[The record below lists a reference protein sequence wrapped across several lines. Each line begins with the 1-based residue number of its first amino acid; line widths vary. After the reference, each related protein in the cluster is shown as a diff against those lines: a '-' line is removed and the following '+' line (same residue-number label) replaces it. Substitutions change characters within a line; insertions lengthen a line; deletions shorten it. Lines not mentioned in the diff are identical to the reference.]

1 MPLVAAEPLTNL
13 ATEILT
19 RSGTPADVA
28 QTVAQSLV
36 LANLKGHDSHGVI
49 RVSHYLNWIER
60 GWIVPAARPE
70 IVSESGSILIVDGH
84 FAFGQLVGREA
95 TGWAIPRA
103 KEHGVCVL
111 AIRRSGHL
119 GRLGEFAEMAAEAGL
134 VYLSFTNTHG
144 GGILVAPH
152 GGRERRLSA
161 NPIAA
166 AAPLPGGGS
175 MVMDISTSVIA
186 EGKANVARA
195 QGKPLPPGCMVN
207 SAGEPSTDPAE
218 FYADPPGALLPF
230 GGHKGFALSMFAEV
244 LAGALSGAGC
254 SKGVSLVANSLL
266 AIILDPARFSGAPFL
281 EQEIGG
287 LVQHVKSSAPMEG
300 FDEVLIPG
308 EPEQR
313 EEERRRQHGIP
324 IDEETWGNLTA
335 LAESLGVAAP
345 PTGRGQ

>member
-1 MPLVAAEPLTNL
+1 MPIVNAEALTLLAAE
-13 ATEILT
+13 ILS
-19 RSGTPADVA
+19 RSGAPEDVA

-49 RVSHYLNWIER
+49 RVPDYFAWIER
-60 GWIVPAARPE
+60 GWIVPDARPE
-70 IVSESGSILIVDGH
+70 IVSENGSILIVDGH
-84 FAFGQLVGREA
+84 FGFGQLVGQEA
-95 TGWAIPRA
+95 TGWAISRA
-103 KEHGVCVL
+103 AESGVCVL
-111 AIRRSGHL
+111 SVRRSGHL

-134 VYLSFTNTHG
+134 VYFSFTNTHG

-186 EGKANVARA
+186 EGKAKVARA

-207 SAGEPSTDPAE
+207 SSGEPSTDPAE

-244 LAGALSGAGC
+244 
-254 SKGVSLVANSLL
+254 
-266 AIILDPARFSGAPFL
+266 F
-281 EQEIGG
+281 
-287 LVQHVKSSAPMEG
+287 
-300 FDEVLIPG
+300 
-308 EPEQR
+308 
-313 EEERRRQHGIP
+313 
-324 IDEETWGNLTA
+324 
-335 LAESLGVAAP
+335 
-345 PTGRGQ
+345 

>member
-1 MPLVAAEPLTNL
+1 MPFIAAEPLTHF
-13 ATEILT
+13 AAEILT
-19 RSGTPADVA
+19 RAGTPADVA

-49 RVSHYLNWIER
+49 RVPDYLAWIER
-60 GWIVPAARPE
+60 GWIVPDARPE

-84 FAFGQLVGREA
+84 FGFGQLVGREA

-103 KEHGVCVL
+103 KEQGVGVL

-134 VYLSFTNTHG
+134 VYFSFTNTHG

-186 EGKANVARA
+186 EGKAKVARA

-207 SAGEPSTDPAE
+207 SAGEPSTEPAE

-244 LAGALSGAGC
+244 FAGALSGAGC
-254 SKGVSLVANSLL
+254 SKGGVSLVANSLL
-266 AIILDPARFSGAPFL
+266 AIFLDPARFSGAPFL
-281 EQEIGG
+281 EQEIGD
-287 LVQHVKSSAPMEG
+287 LVKHVKSSEPMQG
-300 FDEVLIPG
+300 FEEILIPG
-308 EPEQR
+308 EPERRAEDQ
-313 EEERRRQHGIP
+313 RRQHGIP
-324 IDEETWGNLTA
+324 IDPETWGRITS
-335 LAESLGVAAP
+335 LAASLGVTTP
-345 PTGRGQ
+345 RIG